1 MKKTR
6 FMTVTMLAASMLVL
20 NACGSGKADAVTTA
34 AVTSAAE
41 ETTTASEET
50 TTVAETSAAEE
61 TTTVAEETTVAAEES
76 KDEKESAEAESK
88 DEKAVKDETKAD
100 EKNAKADEKTEAAAQ
115 DAKAEETTAAETKAA
130 STGATPADIYSKL
143 TSYLPSMVSFDD
155 SYISNYY
162 GIDASQLDGYV
173 FAAAEDVTQADTV
186 VILKAKD
193 ASSVSTLSSQ
203 LATVKQQKEAELQDY
218 NPTAYQVA
226 AAGYVKT
233 SGNYVYLIMS
243 NNASAIDQV
252 ISANVG

>member
-6 FMTVTMLAASMLVL
+6 FMTVAMLAASMLVL
-20 NACGSGKADAVTTA
+20 NACGSGAAEAVTTA
-34 AVTSAAE
+34 AVTSAAAETTTATE
-41 ETTTASEET
+41 ETTTA
-50 TTVAETSAAEE
+50 AE
-61 TTTVAEETTVAAEES
+61 TTVAEETTTAAEETTAAAEES

-100 EKNAKADEKTEAAAQ
+100 EKNEAAAQ
-115 DAKAEETTAAETKAA
+115 DVKAEETTAAETKAA
-130 STGATPADIYSKL
+130 STGAAPADIYSKV

>member
-1 MKKTR
+1 MKKR
-6 FMTVTMLAASMLVL
+6 FMTVAMLAASMLVL
-20 NACGSGKADAVTTA
+20 NACGSGNAEAVTTA
-34 AVTSAAE
+34 AVTSAAAETTTATE
-41 ETTTASEET
+41 ETTTA
-50 TTVAETSAAEE
+50 AE
-61 TTTVAEETTVAAEES
+61 TTVAEETTTAAEETTAAAEES
-76 KDEKESAEAESK
+76 KDEKESAEAEST
-88 DEKAVKDETKAD
+88 DEKAVKDET
-100 EKNAKADEKTEAAAQ
+100 
-115 DAKAEETTAAETKAA
+115 KAEETTAAETKAA
-130 STGATPADIYSKL
+130 STGAAPADIYSKV

-226 AAGYVKT
+226 AAGFVKT

-243 NNASAIDQV
+243 GNASQIDQV

>member
-1 MKKTR
+1 MKKR
-6 FMTVTMLAASMLVL
+6 FMTVAMLAASMLVL
-20 NACGSGKADAVTTA
+20 NACGSGNAEAVTTA

-41 ETTTASEET
+41 ETTTAAEET
-50 TTVAETSAAEE
+50 TTAAETSAAED
-61 TTTVAEETTVAAEES
+61 TTTAAEETTAATEES

-88 DEKAVKDETKAD
+88 DEKAVKEETKA
-100 EKNAKADEKTEAAAQ
+100 EEKTEAAT
-115 DAKAEETTAAETKAA
+115 KAEETTAAETKAA
-130 STGATPADIYSKL
+130 STGAAPADIYSKV

-193 ASSVSTLSSQ
+193 AASVSTLSSQ

>member
-1 MKKTR
+1 MKKR
-6 FMTVTMLAASMLVL
+6 FMTVAMLAASMLVL
-20 NACGSGKADAVTTA
+20 NACGSGNAEAVTTA
-34 AVTSAAE
+34 AVTSAAAETTTATE
-41 ETTTASEET
+41 ETTTA
-50 TTVAETSAAEE
+50 AETAVAEE
-61 TTTVAEETTVAAEES
+61 TTTAVEETTAAAEES

-100 EKNAKADEKTEAAAQ
+100 EKNEAAAR

-130 STGATPADIYSKL
+130 STGAAPADIYSKL

-226 AAGYVKT
+226 AAGFVKT

-243 NNASAIDQV
+243 GNASQIDQV

>member
-1 MKKTR
+1 MKKR
-6 FMTVTMLAASMLVL
+6 FMTVAMLAASMLVL
-20 NACGSGKADAVTTA
+20 NACGSGNAEAVTTA
-34 AVTSAAE
+34 AVTSAAAETTTATE
-41 ETTTASEET
+41 ETTTA
-50 TTVAETSAAEE
+50 AETAVAEE
-61 TTTVAEETTVAAEES
+61 TTTAVEETTAAAEES

-100 EKNAKADEKTEAAAQ
+100 EKNEAAAQ
-115 DAKAEETTAAETKAA
+115 DAKAEETTATETKAA
-130 STGATPADIYSKL
+130 STGAAPADIYSKL

-226 AAGYVKT
+226 AAGFVKT

-243 NNASAIDQV
+243 GNASQIDQV
-252 ISANVG
+252 ISAYVG

>member
-6 FMTVTMLAASMLVL
+6 FMTVAMLAASMLVL
-20 NACGSGKADAVTTA
+20 NACGSGNAEAVTTA
-34 AVTSAAE
+34 AVTSAAA
-41 ETTTASEET
+41 ETTTAVEET
-50 TTVAETSAAEE
+50 STAAETSAAEE
-61 TTTVAEETTVAAEES
+61 TTTAAEETTAAAEES
-76 KDEKESAEAESK
+76 KDEQESAEAESK

-100 EKNAKADEKTEAAAQ
+100 KKNEAAAQ
-115 DAKAEETTAAETKAA
+115 DAKAKENTAAETKAA
-130 STGATPADIYSKL
+130 STGAAPADIYSKL

-193 ASSVSTLSSQ
+193 AASVSTLSSQ

-226 AAGYVKT
+226 AAGFVKT

-243 NNASAIDQV
+243 GNASQIDQV

>member
-6 FMTVTMLAASMLVL
+6 FMTVAMLAASMLVL
-20 NACGSGKADAVTTA
+20 NACGSGNAEAVTTA
-34 AVTSAAE
+34 AVTSEAAETTTAAE
-41 ETTTASEET
+41 ETTTA
-50 TTVAETSAAEE
+50 AE
-61 TTTVAEETTVAAEES
+61 TTVAEETTTAAEETTAAAEES
-76 KDEKESAEAESK
+76 KDEKEIAEAESK
-88 DEKAVKDETKAD
+88 DEKAVKE
-100 EKNAKADEKTEAAAQ
+100 EAKAEEKTEAET
-115 DAKAEETTAAETKAA
+115 KAEETTAAETKAA
-130 STGATPADIYSKL
+130 STGAAPADIYSKV

-193 ASSVSTLSSQ
+193 TASVSTLSSQ

>member
-1 MKKTR
+1 MKKR
-6 FMTVTMLAASMLVL
+6 FMTVAMLAASMLVL
-20 NACGSGKADAVTTA
+20 NACGSGNAEAVTTA
-34 AVTSAAE
+34 AVTSEAAETTTAAE
-41 ETTTASEET
+41 ETTTA
-50 TTVAETSAAEE
+50 AE
-61 TTTVAEETTVAAEES
+61 TTVAEETTTAAEETTAAAEES
-76 KDEKESAEAESK
+76 KNEKESAEAESK
-88 DEKAVKDETKAD
+88 DEKAVKEETKA
-100 EKNAKADEKTEAAAQ
+100 EEKTEAET
-115 DAKAEETTAAETKAA
+115 KAEETTAAEKKAA
-130 STGATPADIYSKL
+130 ATGAAPADIYSKV

-193 ASSVSTLSSQ
+193 AASVSTLSSQ

>member
-1 MKKTR
+1 MKKR
-6 FMTVTMLAASMLVL
+6 FMTVAMLAASMLVL
-20 NACGSGKADAVTTA
+20 NACGSGAAEAVTTA
-34 AVTSAAE
+34 AVTSAAAETTTATE
-41 ETTTASEET
+41 ETTTA
-50 TTVAETSAAEE
+50 AE
-61 TTTVAEETTVAAEES
+61 TTVAEETTTAAEETTAAAEES

-100 EKNAKADEKTEAAAQ
+100 EKNEAAAQ
-115 DAKAEETTAAETKAA
+115 DVKAEETTAAETKAA
-130 STGATPADIYSKL
+130 STGAAPADIYSKV

>member
-1 MKKTR
+1 MKKR
-6 FMTVTMLAASMLVL
+6 FITVAMLAASMLVL
-20 NACGSGKADAVTTA
+20 NACGSGNAEAVTTA
-34 AVTSAAE
+34 AVTSAAAENTTATE
-41 ETTTASEET
+41 ETTTA
-50 TTVAETSAAEE
+50 AE
-61 TTTVAEETTVAAEES
+61 TTVAEETTTAAEETTAAAEES

-100 EKNAKADEKTEAAAQ
+100 EKNEAAAQ
-115 DAKAEETTAAETKAA
+115 NAKAEEATAAETKAA
-130 STGATPADIYSKL
+130 STGAAPADIYSKV

-252 ISANVG
+252 ISANAG

>member
-1 MKKTR
+1 MKKR
-6 FMTVTMLAASMLVL
+6 FITVAMLAASMLVL
-20 NACGSGKADAVTTA
+20 NACGSGAAEAVTTA
-34 AVTSAAE
+34 AVTSAAA
-41 ETTTASEET
+41 ETTTATEET
-50 TTVAETSAAEE
+50 ITAAE
-61 TTTVAEETTVAAEES
+61 TTVAEETTTAAEETTAAAEES

-88 DEKAVKDETKAD
+88 DEKAGKDGTKAD
-100 EKNAKADEKTEAAAQ
+100 EKNEAAAQ
-115 DAKAEETTAAETKAA
+115 DAKAEETTAAEAKAA
-130 STGATPADIYSKL
+130 STGAAPADIYSKV

>member
-1 MKKTR
+1 MKKR
-6 FMTVTMLAASMLVL
+6 FMTVAMLAASMLVL
-20 NACGSGKADAVTTA
+20 NACGSGNAEAVTTA
-34 AVTSAAE
+34 AVTSAAAETTTATE
-41 ETTTASEET
+41 ETTTA
-50 TTVAETSAAEE
+50 AE
-61 TTTVAEETTVAAEES
+61 TTVAEETTTATEETTAAAEES
-76 KDEKESAEAESK
+76 KDEKESAEAEST
-88 DEKAVKDETKAD
+88 DEKAVKDET
-100 EKNAKADEKTEAAAQ
+100 
-115 DAKAEETTAAETKAA
+115 KAEETTAAETKAA
-130 STGATPADIYSKL
+130 STGAAPADIYSKV

-193 ASSVSTLSSQ
+193 ASSVSTLSSK

>member
-1 MKKTR
+1 MKKK
-6 FMTVTMLAASMLVL
+6 FMTVAMLAASMLVL
-20 NACGSGKADAVTTA
+20 NACGSGNAEAVTTA
-34 AVTSAAE
+34 AVTSATEETTTAAE
-41 ETTTASEET
+41 ETTTA
-50 TTVAETSAAEE
+50 AETSAAEE
-61 TTTVAEETTVAAEES
+61 TTTAAEETTAAAEES

-88 DEKAVKDETKAD
+88 DEKAVKDETKA
-100 EKNAKADEKTEAAAQ
+100 EEKTEAETK
-115 DAKAEETTAAETKAA
+115 AKETTAAETKAA
-130 STGATPADIYSKL
+130 STGAAPADIYSKV

-193 ASSVSTLSSQ
+193 AASVSTLSSQ

>member
-1 MKKTR
+1 MKKR
-6 FMTVTMLAASMLVL
+6 FMTVAMLAASMLVL
-20 NACGSGKADAVTTA
+20 NACGSGNAEAVTTA
-34 AVTSAAE
+34 AVTSAAAETTTATE
-41 ETTTASEET
+41 ETTTA
-50 TTVAETSAAEE
+50 AETAVAEE
-61 TTTVAEETTVAAEES
+61 TTTAVEETTAAAEES

-100 EKNAKADEKTEAAAQ
+100 KKNEAAAQ

-130 STGATPADIYSKL
+130 STGAAPADIYSKL

-218 NPTAYQVA
+218 NPTEYQVA
-226 AAGYVKT
+226 AAGFVKT

>member
-6 FMTVTMLAASMLVL
+6 FMTVAMLAASMLVL
-20 NACGSGKADAVTTA
+20 NACGSGNAEAVTTA

-41 ETTTASEET
+41 ETTTAAEET
-50 TTVAETSAAEE
+50 STAAETSAAEE
-61 TTTVAEETTVAAEES
+61 TTTAAEETTAAAEES

-100 EKNAKADEKTEAAAQ
+100 EKNEAAAQ

-130 STGATPADIYSKL
+130 STGAAPADIYSKL

-193 ASSVSTLSSQ
+193 AASVNTLSSQ

-226 AAGYVKT
+226 AAGFVKT

-243 NNASAIDQV
+243 GNASQIDQV

>member
-1 MKKTR
+1 MKKR
-6 FMTVTMLAASMLVL
+6 FMTVAMLAASMLVL
-20 NACGSGKADAVTTA
+20 NACGSGNAEAVTTA
-34 AVTSAAE
+34 AVTSAAAETTTAVE
-41 ETTTASEET
+41 ETTTA
-50 TTVAETSAAEE
+50 AE
-61 TTTVAEETTVAAEES
+61 TTVAEETTTAAEETTAAAEES

-88 DEKAVKDETKAD
+88 DEKAVKDETKA
-100 EKNAKADEKTEAAAQ
+100 EEKTEAET
-115 DAKAEETTAAETKAA
+115 KAEETTATETKAA
-130 STGATPADIYSKL
+130 STGAAPADIYSKV

-173 FAAAEDVTQADTV
+173 FAAAEEVTQADTV

>member
-1 MKKTR
+1 MKKK
-6 FMTVTMLAASMLVL
+6 FMTVAMLAASMLVL
-20 NACGSGKADAVTTA
+20 NACGSGNAEAVTTA

-41 ETTTASEET
+41 ETTTA
-50 TTVAETSAAEE
+50 AEE
-61 TTTVAEETTVAAEES
+61 TTTAAETTVAEETTTAAEETTVAAEES

-88 DEKAVKDETKAD
+88 DEKAVKDETKA
-100 EKNAKADEKTEAAAQ
+100 EEKTEAET
-115 DAKAEETTAAETKAA
+115 KAEETTAAETKAA
-130 STGATPADIYSKL
+130 SNGAAPADIYSKV

>member
-1 MKKTR
+1 MKKR
-6 FMTVTMLAASMLVL
+6 FMTVAMLAASMLVL
-20 NACGSGKADAVTTA
+20 NACGSGNAEAVTTA
-34 AVTSAAE
+34 AVTSAAAETTTATE
-41 ETTTASEET
+41 ETTTA
-50 TTVAETSAAEE
+50 AE
-61 TTTVAEETTVAAEES
+61 TTVAEETTTAAEETTAAAEES

-100 EKNAKADEKTEAAAQ
+100 EKNEAAAQ

-130 STGATPADIYSKL
+130 STGAAPADIYSKV

>member
-1 MKKTR
+1 MKKR
-6 FMTVTMLAASMLVL
+6 FMTVAMLAASMLVL
-20 NACGSGKADAVTTA
+20 NACGSGNAEAVTTA

-41 ETTTASEET
+41 ETTTAAEET
-50 TTVAETSAAEE
+50 TTAAE
-61 TTTVAEETTVAAEES
+61 TTVAEETTTAAEETTAAAEES

-88 DEKAVKDETKAD
+88 DEKAVKEETKA
-100 EKNAKADEKTEAAAQ
+100 EEKTEAET
-115 DAKAEETTAAETKAA
+115 KAEETTAAETKAA
-130 STGATPADIYSKL
+130 STGAAPADIYSKV

-193 ASSVSTLSSQ
+193 AASVSTLSSQ

>member
-6 FMTVTMLAASMLVL
+6 FITVAMLAASMLVL
-20 NACGSGKADAVTTA
+20 NACGSGNAEAVTTA
-34 AVTSAAE
+34 AVTSAAAETTTATE
-41 ETTTASEET
+41 ETTTA
-50 TTVAETSAAEE
+50 AE
-61 TTTVAEETTVAAEES
+61 TTVAEETTTAAEETTAAAEES

-88 DEKAVKDETKAD
+88 DEKAVKDGTKAD
-100 EKNAKADEKTEAAAQ
+100 EKNEAAAQ
-115 DAKAEETTAAETKAA
+115 DAKAEETTAAEAKAA
-130 STGATPADIYSKL
+130 STGAAPADIYSKV

-252 ISANVG
+252 ISANVD

>member
-6 FMTVTMLAASMLVL
+6 FMTVAMLAASMLVL
-20 NACGSGKADAVTTA
+20 NACGSGNAEAVTTA
-34 AVTSAAE
+34 AVTSEAAETTTAAE
-41 ETTTASEET
+41 ETTTATE
-50 TTVAETSAAEE
+50 
-61 TTTVAEETTVAAEES
+61 TTVAEETTTAAEETTAAAEES
-76 KDEKESAEAESK
+76 KDEKEIAEAESK
-88 DEKAVKDETKAD
+88 DEKAVKEETKA
-100 EKNAKADEKTEAAAQ
+100 EEKTEAET
-115 DAKAEETTAAETKAA
+115 KAEETTAAETKAA
-130 STGATPADIYSKL
+130 STGAAPADIYSKV

-193 ASSVSTLSSQ
+193 TASVSTLSSQ

>member
-1 MKKTR
+1 MKKR
-6 FMTVTMLAASMLVL
+6 FMTVAMLAASMLVL
-20 NACGSGKADAVTTA
+20 NACGSGNAEAVTTA
-34 AVTSAAE
+34 AVTSAAAETTTATE
-41 ETTTASEET
+41 ETTTA
-50 TTVAETSAAEE
+50 AETAVAEE
-61 TTTVAEETTVAAEES
+61 TTTAVEETTAAAEES

-100 EKNAKADEKTEAAAQ
+100 EKNEAAAQ

-130 STGATPADIYSKL
+130 STGAAPADIYSKL

-186 VILKAKD
+186 VILKAKN

-226 AAGYVKT
+226 AAGFVKT

-243 NNASAIDQV
+243 GNASQIDQV

>member
-1 MKKTR
+1 MKKR
-6 FMTVTMLAASMLVL
+6 FMTVAMLAASMLVL
-20 NACGSGKADAVTTA
+20 NACGSGNAEAVTTA
-34 AVTSAAE
+34 AVTSATAETTTAAE
-41 ETTTASEET
+41 ETTTA
-50 TTVAETSAAEE
+50 AETSAAEE
-61 TTTVAEETTVAAEES
+61 TTTAVEETTVAAEES

-100 EKNAKADEKTEAAAQ
+100 EKNEAAAQ
-115 DAKAEETTAAETKAA
+115 DAKAEETTAAEAKAA
-130 STGATPADIYSKL
+130 STGAAPADIYSKV

-193 ASSVSTLSSQ
+193 AASVSTLSSQ

>member
-6 FMTVTMLAASMLVL
+6 FMTVAMLAASMLVL
-20 NACGSGKADAVTTA
+20 NACGSGVAEAVTTA
-34 AVTSAAE
+34 AVTSAAAETTTATE
-41 ETTTASEET
+41 ETTTA
-50 TTVAETSAAEE
+50 AG
-61 TTTVAEETTVAAEES
+61 TTVAEETTTAAEETTAAAEAS

-100 EKNAKADEKTEAAAQ
+100 EKNEAAAQ

-130 STGATPADIYSKL
+130 STGAAPADIYSKV

>member
-6 FMTVTMLAASMLVL
+6 FMTVAMLAASMLVL
-20 NACGSGKADAVTTA
+20 NACGSGNAEAVTTA
-34 AVTSAAE
+34 AVTSEAAETTTAAE
-41 ETTTASEET
+41 ETTTA
-50 TTVAETSAAEE
+50 AE
-61 TTTVAEETTVAAEES
+61 TTVAEETTTAAEETTAAAEES
-76 KDEKESAEAESK
+76 KDEKEIAEAESK
-88 DEKAVKDETKAD
+88 DEKAVKEETKA
-100 EKNAKADEKTEAAAQ
+100 EEKTEAET
-115 DAKAEETTAAETKAA
+115 KAEETTAAETKAA
-130 STGATPADIYSKL
+130 STGAAPADIYSKV

-193 ASSVSTLSSQ
+193 AASVNTLSSQ

>member
-1 MKKTR
+1 MKKR
-6 FMTVTMLAASMLVL
+6 FMTVAMLAASMLVL
-20 NACGSGKADAVTTA
+20 NACGSGNAEAVTTA
-34 AVTSAAE
+34 AVTSAAAETTTEAE
-41 ETTTASEET
+41 ETTTA
-50 TTVAETSAAEE
+50 AETSAAVE
-61 TTTVAEETTVAAEES
+61 TTTAVEETTVATEES

-100 EKNAKADEKTEAAAQ
+100 EKNEAAAQ
-115 DAKAEETTAAETKAA
+115 DAKAEETTAAEAKAA
-130 STGATPADIYSKL
+130 STGAAPADIYSKV

>member
-6 FMTVTMLAASMLVL
+6 FMTVAMLAASMLVL
-20 NACGSGKADAVTTA
+20 NACGSSSAEAVTTA
-34 AVTSAAE
+34 AVTSAAA
-41 ETTTASEET
+41 ETTTAVEET
-50 TTVAETSAAEE
+50 STAAETSAAEE
-61 TTTVAEETTVAAEES
+61 TTTAAEETTAAAEES
-76 KDEKESAEAESK
+76 KDEQESAEAESK

-100 EKNAKADEKTEAAAQ
+100 EKNEAAAQ

-130 STGATPADIYSKL
+130 STGAAPADIYSKL

-162 GIDASQLDGYV
+162 GIDAAQLDGYV

-193 ASSVSTLSSQ
+193 AASVSTLSSQ

-226 AAGYVKT
+226 AAGFVKT

-243 NNASAIDQV
+243 GNASQIDQV

>member
-6 FMTVTMLAASMLVL
+6 FITVAMLAASMLVL
-20 NACGSGKADAVTTA
+20 NACGSGNAEAVTTA
-34 AVTSAAE
+34 AVTSAAA
-41 ETTTASEET
+41 ETTTAAEET
-50 TTVAETSAAEE
+50 STAAETSAAEE
-61 TTTVAEETTVAAEES
+61 TTTAAEETTAAAEES
-76 KDEKESAEAESK
+76 KDEQESAEAESK

-100 EKNAKADEKTEAAAQ
+100 EKNEAAAQ

-130 STGATPADIYSKL
+130 STGAAPADIYSKL

-193 ASSVSTLSSQ
+193 AGSVSTLSSQ

-226 AAGYVKT
+226 AAGFVKT

>member
-6 FMTVTMLAASMLVL
+6 FITVAMLAASMLVL
-20 NACGSGKADAVTTA
+20 NACGSGNAEAVTTA
-34 AVTSAAE
+34 AVTSAAAETTTATE
-41 ETTTASEET
+41 ETTTA
-50 TTVAETSAAEE
+50 AE
-61 TTTVAEETTVAAEES
+61 TTVAEETTTAAEETTAAAEES

-88 DEKAVKDETKAD
+88 DEKAVKDKTKAD
-100 EKNAKADEKTEAAAQ
+100 EKNEAAAQ

-130 STGATPADIYSKL
+130 STGAAPADIYSKL

-193 ASSVSTLSSQ
+193 AASVSTLSSQ

>member
-1 MKKTR
+1 MKKR
-6 FMTVTMLAASMLVL
+6 FMTVAMLAASMLVL
-20 NACGSGKADAVTTA
+20 NACGSGNAEAVTTA
-34 AVTSAAE
+34 AVTSAAAETTTATE
-41 ETTTASEET
+41 ETTTA
-50 TTVAETSAAEE
+50 AETAVAEE
-61 TTTVAEETTVAAEES
+61 TTTAVEETTAAAEES

-100 EKNAKADEKTEAAAQ
+100 EKNEAAAQ

-130 STGATPADIYSKL
+130 STGAAPADIYSKL

-162 GIDASQLDGYV
+162 GIDASQLNGYV

-226 AAGYVKT
+226 AAGFVKT

-243 NNASAIDQV
+243 GNASQIDQV

>member
-6 FMTVTMLAASMLVL
+6 FMTVAMLAASMLVL
-20 NACGSGKADAVTTA
+20 NACGSGNAEAVTTA
-34 AVTSAAE
+34 AVTSEAAETTTAAE
-41 ETTTASEET
+41 ETTTA
-50 TTVAETSAAEE
+50 AE
-61 TTTVAEETTVAAEES
+61 TTVAEETTTAAEETTAAAEES
-76 KDEKESAEAESK
+76 KDEKEIAEAESK
-88 DEKAVKDETKAD
+88 DEKAVKEETKA
-100 EKNAKADEKTEAAAQ
+100 EEKTEAET
-115 DAKAEETTAAETKAA
+115 KAEETTAAETKAA
-130 STGATPADIYSKL
+130 STGAAPADIYSKV

-193 ASSVSTLSSQ
+193 AASVSTLSSQ

>member
-1 MKKTR
+1 MKKR
-6 FMTVTMLAASMLVL
+6 FMTVAMLAASMLVL
-20 NACGSGKADAVTTA
+20 NACGSGNAEAVTTA
-34 AVTSAAE
+34 AVTSAAAETTTATE
-41 ETTTASEET
+41 ETTTA
-50 TTVAETSAAEE
+50 AE
-61 TTTVAEETTVAAEES
+61 TTVAEETTTAAEETTAAAEES

-88 DEKAVKDETKAD
+88 GEKAVKDETKAD
-100 EKNAKADEKTEAAAQ
+100 EKNEAAAQ
-115 DAKAEETTAAETKAA
+115 DANAEETTAAETKGA
-130 STGATPADIYSKL
+130 STGAAPADIYSKL

-193 ASSVSTLSSQ
+193 AASVSTLSSQ

-226 AAGYVKT
+226 AAGFVKT

>member
-1 MKKTR
+1 MKKR
-6 FMTVTMLAASMLVL
+6 FMTVAMLAASMLML
-20 NACGSGKADAVTTA
+20 NACGSGNAEAVTTA
-34 AVTSAAE
+34 AVTSAAAETTTATE
-41 ETTTASEET
+41 ETTTA
-50 TTVAETSAAEE
+50 AETAVAEE
-61 TTTVAEETTVAAEES
+61 TTTAVEETTAAAEES

-100 EKNAKADEKTEAAAQ
+100 EKNEAAAQ

-130 STGATPADIYSKL
+130 STGAAPADIYSKL

-226 AAGYVKT
+226 AAGFVKT

-243 NNASAIDQV
+243 GNASQIDQV

>member
-1 MKKTR
+1 MKKR
-6 FMTVTMLAASMLVL
+6 FITVAMLAASMLVL
-20 NACGSGKADAVTTA
+20 NACGSGNAEAVTTA

-41 ETTTASEET
+41 ETTTAAEET
-50 TTVAETSAAEE
+50 TTAAEE
-61 TTTVAEETTVAAEES
+61 TTVAEETTTAAEESSSEAEES
-76 KDEKESAEAESK
+76 KDEKESAEAETK
-88 DEKAVKDETKAD
+88 DEKAVKDEKA
-100 EKNAKADEKTEAAAQ
+100 EEKTEAET
-115 DAKAEETTAAETKAA
+115 KSEETTAAETKAA
-130 STGATPADIYSKL
+130 STGAAPADIYSKV

>member
-6 FMTVTMLAASMLVL
+6 FMTVAMLAASMLVL
-20 NACGSGKADAVTTA
+20 NACGSGNAEAVTTA
-34 AVTSAAE
+34 AVTSEAAETTTAAE
-41 ETTTASEET
+41 ETTTA
-50 TTVAETSAAEE
+50 AE
-61 TTTVAEETTVAAEES
+61 TTVAEETTTAAEETTAAAEES
-76 KDEKESAEAESK
+76 KDEK
-88 DEKAVKDETKAD
+88 AVKEETKA
-100 EKNAKADEKTEAAAQ
+100 EEKTEAET
-115 DAKAEETTAAETKAA
+115 KAEETTAAETKAA
-130 STGATPADIYSKL
+130 STGAAPADIYSKV

-193 ASSVSTLSSQ
+193 TASVSTLSSQ

-252 ISANVG
+252 ISVNVG

>member
-6 FMTVTMLAASMLVL
+6 FITVAMLAASMLVL
-20 NACGSGKADAVTTA
+20 NACGSGNAEAVTTA
-34 AVTSAAE
+34 AVTSAAAETTTATE
-41 ETTTASEET
+41 ETTTA
-50 TTVAETSAAEE
+50 AETAVAEE
-61 TTTVAEETTVAAEES
+61 TTTAVEETTAAAEES

-100 EKNAKADEKTEAAAQ
+100 EKNEAAAQ

-130 STGATPADIYSKL
+130 STGAAPADIYSKL

>member
-1 MKKTR
+1 MKKR
-6 FMTVTMLAASMLVL
+6 FMTVAMLAASMLVL
-20 NACGSGKADAVTTA
+20 NACGSGNAEAVTTA
-34 AVTSAAE
+34 AVTSAAAETTTAVE
-41 ETTTASEET
+41 ETTTA
-50 TTVAETSAAEE
+50 AE
-61 TTTVAEETTVAAEES
+61 TTVAEETTTAAEETTAAAEES

-88 DEKAVKDETKAD
+88 DEKAVKDETKA
-100 EKNAKADEKTEAAAQ
+100 EEKTEAET
-115 DAKAEETTAAETKAA
+115 KAEETTAAETKAA
-130 STGATPADIYSKL
+130 STGAAPADIYSKV

-193 ASSVSTLSSQ
+193 AASVSTLSSQ

>member
-1 MKKTR
+1 MKKR
-6 FMTVTMLAASMLVL
+6 FMTVAMLAASMLVL
-20 NACGSGKADAVTTA
+20 NACGSGNAEAVTTA
-34 AVTSAAE
+34 AVTSAAA
-41 ETTTASEET
+41 ETTT
-50 TTVAETSAAEE
+50 AAEE
-61 TTTVAEETTVAAEES
+61 TTTVAETTAAEETTAAAEESKESAEAES
-76 KDEKESAEAESK
+76 KDEKESAEAETK
-88 DEKAVKDETKAD
+88 DEKAVKDETKA
-100 EKNAKADEKTEAAAQ
+100 EEKTEAET
-115 DAKAEETTAAETKAA
+115 KAEETTASETKAA
-130 STGATPADIYSKL
+130 STGAAPADIYSKV

-193 ASSVSTLSSQ
+193 SSSVSTLSSQ

>member
-1 MKKTR
+1 MKKR
-6 FMTVTMLAASMLVL
+6 FITVAMLAASMLVL
-20 NACGSGKADAVTTA
+20 NACGSGNAEAVTTA

-41 ETTTASEET
+41 ETTTAAEET
-50 TTVAETSAAEE
+50 TTAAEE
-61 TTTVAEETTVAAEES
+61 TTVAEETTTAAEESSSEAEES
-76 KDEKESAEAESK
+76 KDEKESAEAETK
-88 DEKAVKDETKAD
+88 DEKAVKDEKA
-100 EKNAKADEKTEAAAQ
+100 EEKTEAET
-115 DAKAEETTAAETKAA
+115 KSEETTAAETKAA
-130 STGATPADIYSKL
+130 STGAAPADIYSKV

-162 GIDASQLDGYV
+162 GIDASQLDGYA

>member
-1 MKKTR
+1 MKKR
-6 FMTVTMLAASMLVL
+6 FMTVAMLAASMLVL
-20 NACGSGKADAVTTA
+20 NACGSGNAEAVTTA
-34 AVTSAAE
+34 AVTSAAAETTTATE
-41 ETTTASEET
+41 ETTTA
-50 TTVAETSAAEE
+50 AETAVAEE
-61 TTTVAEETTVAAEES
+61 TTTAVEETTAAAEES

-100 EKNAKADEKTEAAAQ
+100 EKNEAAAQ
-115 DAKAEETTAAETKAA
+115 DAKAEETTATETKAA
-130 STGATPADIYSKL
+130 STGAAPADIYSKL

-193 ASSVSTLSSQ
+193 AASVSTLSSQ

-226 AAGYVKT
+226 AAGFVKT

-243 NNASAIDQV
+243 GNASQIDQV